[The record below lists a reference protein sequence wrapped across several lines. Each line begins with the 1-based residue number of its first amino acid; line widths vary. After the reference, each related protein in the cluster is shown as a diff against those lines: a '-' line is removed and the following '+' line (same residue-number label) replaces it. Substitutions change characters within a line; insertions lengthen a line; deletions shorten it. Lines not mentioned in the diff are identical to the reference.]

1 VITLTPKSLLVE
13 VTNSGLIDI
22 DLLNESSAQRYELET
37 EATIADAL
45 RWIDAP
51 HVTAF
56 IVDDS
61 LGQNAAVE
69 LFHRLQETRSTM
81 PFVYVPTETPVLSS
95 FGAVLPDLMLRRP
108 VNHALLVSRI
118 DEILS
123 FRSFNDV
130 IIDVLSDCVLASVSR
145 SFLPDAQLH
154 ALRFRAS
161 QVPLYGINA
170 TIPLCGEGISG
181 HLSVSASEETLRR
194 LYGRMLPD
202 KPAPSTR
209 LLEDLVGEMSN
220 QLLGGVKQMLTGGGV
235 DFALGVPMMYTG
247 MSCPVR
253 YRSRSGSLLLEIHSP
268 DTTDEIAIDLALDSM
283 RQDYVRADE
292 GLGPETGEL
301 AFL

>member
-1 VITLTPKSLLVE
+1 MITLTPTSLLVE
-13 VTNSGLIDI
+13 VTEGGLIDI
-22 DLLNESSAQRYELET
+22 ERLNESSAQRYELES
-37 EATIADAL
+37 EATVEDAL

-61 LGQNAAVE
+61 LGQNAVVE
-69 LFHRLQETRSTM
+69 LFHRLQQTRSAM
-81 PFVYVPTETPVLSS
+81 PFVYVPKETPVLSS
-95 FGAVLPDLMLRRP
+95 FGAVLPDLVLRRP
-108 VNHALLVSRI
+108 VNLALLVTRI
-118 DEILS
+118 EEILS
-123 FRSFNDV
+123 FCSFNDV
-130 IIDVLSDCVLASVSR
+130 IIDVLTHCVLASVSR
-145 SFLPDAQLH
+145 SFLPNAQLS

-161 QVPLYGINA
+161 QVPIYGINA

-194 LYGRMLPD
+194 VYRRMLPQ
-202 KPAPSTR
+202 KSAPSSR
-209 LLEDLVGEMSN
+209 MLEDLVGEMSN

-247 MSCPVR
+247 SSCPVR
-253 YRSRSGSLLLEIHSP
+253 YRSRSGSLLLEIHAP

-283 RQDYVRADE
+283 RQDYVRAEE
-292 GLGPETGEL
+292 GLGPETGEV